1 MVKAKQA
8 SIRADRIDGISFGE
22 IRGDCDEIAVALLD
36 VFSDAGANNRD
47 IRKTLRRM
55 ARTYLRES
63 RPRWVDRL
71 MFDLCGAA
79 VICGGVYGVC
89 AVLNW
94 ISGVLL

>member
-22 IRGDCDEIAVALLD
+22 IHGDCGEIAAALLD
-36 VFSDAGANNRD
+36 VFHDAGANNRD
-47 IRKTLRRM
+47 IRKTLRRA
-55 ARTYLRES
+55 ARRYLRES

-79 VICGGVYGVC
+79 VIFGGVYGVC
-89 AVLNW
+89 ALVNW
-94 ISGVLL
+94 ISEVVL